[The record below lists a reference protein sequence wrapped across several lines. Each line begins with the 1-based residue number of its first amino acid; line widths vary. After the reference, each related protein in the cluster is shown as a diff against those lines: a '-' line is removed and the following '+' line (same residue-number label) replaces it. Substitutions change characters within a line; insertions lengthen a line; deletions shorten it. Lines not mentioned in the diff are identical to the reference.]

1 MRAEE
6 REFTLAYHF
15 TAFGDC
21 TNKAVHSPHRSF
33 LYVNDS
39 NRSPGG
45 DDSIKS
51 FQTSSSRQQAHCGSD
66 GSLQQYTAPQ
76 QVRETGM
83 CQPSVSKLNREAQ
96 TVSTGA
102 SNGHSRHYR
111 STCLRRGF
119 YGTGSWSPSR
129 IQPGALGN
137 ALPTENSTIPECRRV
152 GMTRRFGKSSLN
164 LLREGSREG
173 GVAWEPCTADATTR
187 GRSLSPLMIPLD
199 PYRSTR
205 TIVRAGTLVSR
216 RDAAVVECASRR
228 VVYAL
233 RSVSRSRVK
242 ASNGYC
248 RSWSPQT
255 RCGRGGW
262 QDKNGRVHD
271 HCSSRP
277 VWSLLRGDEAE
288 VDEQLDQNKVS
299 GLLPSVKGIERELN
313 AIKRADSAMREEQLA
328 QVRCILAN
336 KA

>member
-1 MRAEE
+1 MAEE
-6 REFTLAYHF
+6 RALTLAYHF
-15 TAFGDC
+15 TAFGDR
-21 TNKAVHSPHRSF
+21 TNKAVHSP
-33 LYVNDS
+33 NDS

-45 DDSIKS
+45 DDGIKT
-51 FQTSSSRQQAHCGSD
+51 FQTSSSSQQTYCGGNESP
-66 GSLQQYTAPQ
+66 QQYSTTQ
-76 QVRETGM
+76 QFCEAGM
-83 CQPSVSKLNREAQ
+83 CWPSVSKLNREAQ

-102 SNGHSRHYR
+102 INDHGHHHR

-119 YGTGSWSPSR
+119 CGTGSWSPSR
-129 IQPGALGN
+129 IQPGTLGN
-137 ALPTENSTIPECRRV
+137 ALLTETSTVPECGHIV
-152 GMTRRFGKSSLN
+152 ISRRFGKSSLN
-164 LLREGSREG
+164 LVRADSREG
-173 GVAWEPCTADATTR
+173 GVAWEPFTGDAVTR

-216 RDAAVVECASRR
+216 RDAAVVERASRR

-242 ASNGYC
+242 ARNGYC

-262 QDKNGRVHD
+262 RDTSGQAHYHR
-271 HCSSRP
+271 SSRA
-277 VWSLLRGDEAE
+277 VWASLRGDEAKVE
-288 VDEQLDQNKVS
+288 EQLDQHKIN
-299 GLLPSVKGIERELN
+299 GLLPSVKSMERELN

-328 QVRCILAN
+328 QVREILSN